1 MIGMLSGV
9 VESIDSRCALIC
21 VCGVGYEVYMP
32 SSDLSSLREGQEVK
46 VYTSL
51 QVSQDAITLY
61 GFTSIAAKRIFLQI
75 QQKVSGVGPKV
86 ALSLLSTLSVD
97 RLMQSI
103 ADSDVSALSSAPGL
117 GKKGAQK
124 IILELKGSIDMSL
137 LSKDSV
143 DKNANKNI
151 SDFGDS
157 SMRKVVDG
165 LISLGWNRFD
175 AQKAVENV
183 CAQEDISLPIS
194 DADMPKVLRMALSS
208 LDRGR

>member
-61 GFTSIAAKRIFLQI
+61 GFTSIASKRIFLQI

-97 RLMQSI
+97 RLMQAI

-124 IILELKGSIDMSL
+124 IILELKGSIDVSNL
-137 LSKDSV
+137 D
-143 DKNANKNI
+143 DEANKKVNENSNTI
-151 SDFGDS
+151 NDFALQ
-157 SMRKVVDG
+157 KVVDG

>member
-32 SSDLSSLREGQEVK
+32 SSDLASLREGQEAK

-51 QVSQDAITLY
+51 QVSQDSITLY

-86 ALSLLSTLSVD
+86 ALSLLSTLSVS
-97 RLMQSI
+97 RLMQAI

-124 IILELKGSIDMSL
+124 IILELKGSIDVSNL
-137 LSKDSV
+137 D
-143 DKNANKNI
+143 DEANKKVDENSNTI
-151 SDFGDS
+151 NDFALQ
-157 SMRKVVDG
+157 KVVDG
-165 LISLGWNRFD
+165 LISLGWNRLD

-183 CAQEDISLPIS
+183 CEQENISSPIV
-194 DADMPKVLRMALSS
+194 DADIPNILRMALSS

>member
-97 RLMQSI
+97 RLMQAI

-124 IILELKGSIDMSL
+124 IILELKGSIDVSNL
-137 LSKDSV
+137 D
-143 DKNANKNI
+143 DEANKKVNENSNTI
-151 SDFGDS
+151 NDFALQ
-157 SMRKVVDG
+157 KVVVG
-165 LISLGWNRFD
+165 LMSLGWKQFD

>member
-97 RLMQSI
+97 RLMQAI

-124 IILELKGSIDMSL
+124 IILELKGSIDVSNL
-137 LSKDSV
+137 D
-143 DKNANKNI
+143 DEANKKVNENSNTI
-151 SDFGDS
+151 NDFALQ
-157 SMRKVVDG
+157 KVVDG
-165 LISLGWNRFD
+165 LMSLGWNRFD

-183 CAQEDISLPIS
+183 CEQENISSPIV
-194 DADMPKVLRMALSS
+194 DANIPNILRMALSS

>member
-86 ALSLLSTLSVD
+86 TLSLLSTLSVD

>member
-32 SSDLSSLREGQEVK
+32 SSDLASLREGQEAK

-51 QVSQDAITLY
+51 QVSQDSITLY

-86 ALSLLSTLSVD
+86 ALSLLSTLSVS
-97 RLMQSI
+97 RLMQAI

-124 IILELKGSIDMSL
+124 IILELKGSIDVSNL
-137 LSKDSV
+137 D
-143 DKNANKNI
+143 DEANKKVDENSNTI
-151 SDFGDS
+151 NDFALQ
-157 SMRKVVDG
+157 KVVDG

-183 CAQEDISLPIS
+183 CEQENISSPIV
-194 DADMPKVLRMALSS
+194 DANIPNILRMALSS

>member
-1 MIGMLSGV
+1 MIGMLNGV
-9 VESIDSRCALIC
+9 VESIDSRCALVC

-32 SSDLSSLREGQEVK
+32 SSDLSSLHEGQEAK
-46 VYTSL
+46 IYTSL
-51 QVSQDAITLY
+51 HVSQDAITLY
-61 GFTSIAAKRIFLQI
+61 GFTSMASKRIFLQI

-97 RLMQSI
+97 RLIKAI

-124 IILELKGSIDMSL
+124 IILELKGSIDVSNL
-137 LSKDSV
+137 D
-143 DKNANKNI
+143 DEANKKVNENSNNI
-151 SDFGDS
+151 NDFALQ
-157 SMRKVVDG
+157 KVVDG

-183 CAQEDISLPIS
+183 CEQENISSPIA
-194 DADMPKVLRMALSS
+194 DANISNILRMALSS

>member
-1 MIGMLSGV
+1 MIGMLNGV
-9 VESIDSRCALIC
+9 VESIDSRCALVC

-32 SSDLSSLREGQEVK
+32 SSDLSSLREGQEAR

-61 GFTSIAAKRIFLQI
+61 GFTSMAAKRIFLQI

-97 RLMQSI
+97 RLIKAI

-124 IILELKGSIDMSL
+124 IILELKGSIDVSNL
-137 LSKDSV
+137 D
-143 DKNANKNI
+143 DEANKKVNENSNTI
-151 SDFGDS
+151 NDFALQ
-157 SMRKVVDG
+157 KVVDG
-165 LISLGWNRFD
+165 LMSLGWKQFD
-175 AQKAVENV
+175 AQKAVESV
-183 CAQEDISLPIS
+183 CKQEHISLPIR
-194 DADMPKVLRMALSS
+194 DEDMPTVLRMALSS

>member
-97 RLMQSI
+97 RLMQAI

-157 SMRKVVDG
+157 SMRKVVVG
-165 LISLGWNRFD
+165 LMSLGWKQFD

>member
-97 RLMQSI
+97 RLMQAI

-124 IILELKGSIDMSL
+124 IILELKGSIDVSNL
-137 LSKDSV
+137 D
-143 DKNANKNI
+143 DEANKKVNENSNTI
-151 SDFGDS
+151 NDFALQ
-157 SMRKVVDG
+157 KVVDG

-183 CAQEDISLPIS
+183 CEQENISSPIV
-194 DADMPKVLRMALSS
+194 DANIPNILRMALSS

>member
-75 QQKVSGVGPKV
+75 QQRVSGVGPKV

-97 RLMQSI
+97 RLMQAI

-124 IILELKGSIDMSL
+124 IILELKGSIDVSNL
-137 LSKDSV
+137 D
-143 DKNANKNI
+143 DEANKKVNENSNTI
-151 SDFGDS
+151 NDFALQ
-157 SMRKVVDG
+157 KVVDG

-183 CAQEDISLPIS
+183 CEQENISSPIV
-194 DADMPKVLRMALSS
+194 DANIPNILRMALSS

>member
-143 DKNANKNI
+143 DKNADKNI

-157 SMRKVVDG
+157 SMRKVVVG
-165 LISLGWNRFD
+165 LMSLGWKQFD

>member
-97 RLMQSI
+97 RLMQAI

-124 IILELKGSIDMSL
+124 IILELKGSIDVSNL
-137 LSKDSV
+137 D
-143 DKNANKNI
+143 DEANKKVNENSNTI
-151 SDFGDS
+151 NDFALQ
-157 SMRKVVDG
+157 KVVDG